1 MRLLVIGNAAFDRFL
16 RVERLP
22 AEGESVFGEAAAV
35 EPGGKGLNQAVTAAR
50 CGAEV
55 VFCTMLGR
63 DATGLALRR
72 HLAAERLD
80 GPFVL
85 DHPGASDESLI
96 LVGPA
101 GENAIVTTRAAAAR
115 LGAAAAAAAI
125 DTMAPGDL
133 VLMQGNLRPEVTL
146 EALGLATRRGMR
158 TLLNPS
164 PVQPALLAGL
174 DAVDLLIVNE
184 VEAKAASAAVLSAV
198 LPAVVTTLGARG
210 ATLRTA
216 AGETRIEAPLVEAL
230 DTTGAGD
237 VLAGVLA
244 GRLALGDGLEAAL
257 RLAVKAAS
265 AKVARAGTGR
275 GLPAAAEL
283 RALAP

>member
-1 MRLLVIGNAAFDRFL
+1 MRLLVIGNAAFDRFI

-22 AEGESVFGEAAAV
+22 GEGESVFGEAGPV

-55 VFCTMLGR
+55 AFCTMLGR
-63 DATGLALRR
+63 DAAGLALRR
-72 HLAAERLD
+72 HLEGEGLA

-85 DHPGASDESLI
+85 DYPGVSDESLI
-96 LVGPA
+96 MVGPA
-101 GENAIVTTRAAAAR
+101 AENAIVTTRAAAAR
-115 LGAAAAAAAI
+115 LDEAVAAAAI
-125 DTMAPGDL
+125 ATLAPGDL

-146 EALGLATRRGMR
+146 EALRLAGRGGLR

-174 DAVDLLIVNE
+174 DAVDLLVVNE
-184 VEAKAASAAVLSAV
+184 VEAKARSAATV
-198 LPAVVTTLGARG
+198 PAVVTTLGARG
-210 ATLRTA
+210 AMLRTT
-216 AGETRIEAPLVEAL
+216 AGETLIAAPVVEAL

-244 GRLALGDGLEAAL
+244 GRLAQGDGIEEAL

-275 GLPAAAEL
+275 GLLTAAEL
-283 RALAP
+283 RALLP